1 MKQVGWHLEVKQ
13 VKVSGKLGYHWCP
26 VDQDGEVLDFYFTPT
41 RDEGAAL
48 AFLRRSLKNTG
59 IAEVPADRDC
69 LNAN

>member
-1 MKQVGWHLEVKQ
+1 MKQLGWHLEVTQ
-13 VKVSGKLGYHWCP
+13 MKVSGKLGYHWCA

-59 IAEVPADRDC
+59 IPQVGADGGRPKER
-69 LNAN
+69 